1 MQAFLAAQGLQPP
14 QPFLAAQGL
23 QAPQAFLAAQGL
35 QAFFGAHA
43 AIAAG
48 KLAVAVIVAMA
59 MVPRARFNMWR
70 ASRSGLLVELSDR
83 KWPLQLASA
92 NQLRSRAV
100 ETRVIAMSAAEI
112 AAFR

>member
-1 MQAFLAAQGLQPP
+1 LHGLQAFLAAQGLQPP

-35 QAFFGAHA
+35 QAFFGAH
-43 AIAAG
+43 
-48 KLAVAVIVAMA
+48 AVIVAMA